1 MPLLIEEEDVIRS
14 LSPGDVV
21 EELEDAFK
29 QHGLGRA
36 QTLPRRE
43 VRIRGKE
50 LPHADPRMVRIAQ
63 GLAFLEESGVVV
75 IDHIFSFP
83 DRRTPPMKVVKFLI
97 DAGNGSVLAIIDSLN
112 ILGMRT
118 GAAGAVGA
126 KFLARNSSRIVG
138 MVGAGRQ
145 SRIQLRFLSQ
155 VKPIKSGWAYGL
167 VPEETNRF
175 CEEMSAELGITV
187 QASRNIEDVVRKADI
202 LVTATPAMH
211 PIVMADWLSPGVHVN
226 IIGADDSPKIE
237 VEGAAL
243 KRAHKLVIAAEDC
256 YTAGQMCIP
265 MAQGTITEKDVYG
278 TIGEIIA
285 GIKPG
290 REHEDEITIFHSPG
304 VTLQD
309 AAVAHRVYQNA
320 KKLGNGIEVPD
331 PFIFRPADKSLSRP
345 WGDHK

>member
-1 MPLLIEEEDVIRS
+1 MPLLIQEEDVIKS

-21 EELEDAFK
+21 KELEEAFK
-29 QHGLGRA
+29 QHGLGLA

-83 DRRTPPMKVVKFLI
+83 DRRTPPMKIVKFLI
-97 DAGNGSVLAIIDSLN
+97 DAGDGSVLAIIDSLS

-126 KFLARNSSRIVG
+126 KYLARKSSRVVG
-138 MVGAGRQ
+138 LVGAGRQ
-145 SRIQLRFLSQ
+145 SRIQLRFLLQ
-155 VKPIKSGWAYGL
+155 VQAVKSAFACGL

-175 CEEMSAELGITV
+175 CEEMSAELGFTV
-187 QASRNIEDVVRKADI
+187 QAAKEIEEVVKKADI

-211 PIVMADWLSPGVHVN
+211 PVVMADWLTPGVHVN
-226 IIGADDSPKIE
+226 IVGADDCPKIE

-243 KRAHKLVIAAEDC
+243 KRASKLVIAAEDC
-256 YTAGQMCIP
+256 YTAGQMYIP
-265 MAQGTITEKDVYG
+265 MAEGIIAEKDIYG
-278 TIGEIIA
+278 SIGEIIA

-290 REHEDEITIFHSPG
+290 REREDEITIFHSPG

-309 AAVAHRVYQNA
+309 AAVAHRVYRNA
-320 KKLGNGIEVPD
+320 KRLGYGIEVSD
-331 PFIFRPADKSLSRP
+331 PFIFNPLDKGSIPRP
-345 WGDHK
+345 